1 MIMNF
6 KRLEPKSHSTKSM
19 VIFLHGYGADGADLL
34 SIGNVLAE
42 HLPDTLF
49 ISPDAPTKCQISPFG
64 FQWFPIP
71 EMDGSSTSKAIAEL
85 DKMCTFTND
94 WINKIIAKEGL
105 NSEDVF
111 LFGFSQG
118 TMLSLY
124 LGPQREQTLG
134 GVIGFSGKLINIESF
149 KSKIA
154 SRPPVLLVHGNEDK
168 VVSPSYLQEAFK
180 ELELLNFKVR
190 KHLSVG
196 VAHGIAPDGLTEA
209 LKFIQEKME

>member
-6 KRLEPKSHSTKSM
+6 KRLEPKSNTTKSI
-19 VIFLHGYGADGADLL
+19 VVFLHGYGADGADLL
-34 SIGNVLAE
+34 SIGNVLAD

-49 ISPDAPTKCQISPFG
+49 IAPDAPTKCQMSPFG

-71 EMDGSSTSKAIAEL
+71 EMDGSSISEAVIEL
-85 DKMCTFTND
+85 DRICTFTNE
-94 WINKIIAKEGL
+94 WINQVIAKEGV
-105 NSEDVF
+105 NSKDVF

-149 KSKIA
+149 KSKIV
-154 SRPPVLLVHGNEDK
+154 SLPPVLLVHGDQDA

-180 ELELLNFKVR
+180 ELEALNFEVR
-190 KHLSVG
+190 RHLSFG
-196 VAHGIAPDGLTEA
+196 VAHGIAPDGLKEA